1 MYLLNSSIHICHE
14 IRRVATFFAVAPLNT
29 IRCIITSPRE
39 MQFPY
44 LFVQVPLI
52 AHPIIHPHLI
62 TSASIPKAIGK
73 PSPPNYFA
81 EVTTPQKDSVER
93 VHFFVPAR
101 SGHPFC
107 MQLR

>member
-52 AHPIIHPHLI
+52 AHPIIHP
-62 TSASIPKAIGK
+62 TSHNLGIDPESYREAFAPKL
-73 PSPPNYFA
+73 F
-81 EVTTPQKDSVER
+81 R
-93 VHFFVPAR
+93 
-101 SGHPFC
+101 
-107 MQLR
+107 